1 MPHDKVIYWD
11 SSIFIA
17 WLKDEQRPPGEM
29 DGVLEYVYLVEAKR
43 IKLITSTLTRTE
55 VFEANLTN
63 DVREK
68 YSKLLSRRNVQLIDA
83 DLRVAEL
90 ARNLREYYQSQS
102 KKDGTSRLTTADA
115 IHLATAIHY
124 RVDEFHTFDDG
135 KKGGLSLLSLNGN
148 VAGYQLTIR
157 KPPVSQYRLPI

>member
-17 WLKDEQRPPGEM
+17 WLKNEQRPPGEM
-29 DGVLEYVYLVEAKR
+29 DGVLECVYHVKSKKV
-43 IKLITSTLTRTE
+43 KLITSTLTRTE

-63 DVREK
+63 EVREM

-83 DLRVAEL
+83 DLRVTEL
-90 ARNLREYYQSQS
+90 ARKLREYYKDQS
-102 KKDGTSRLTTADA
+102 KIDGLPTLTTADA
-115 IHLATAIHY
+115 IHLATAVHFK
-124 RVDEFHTFDDG
+124 VDEFHTFDDG
-135 KKGGLSLLSLNGN
+135 KKGGRSLLSLNGN
-148 VAGYQLTIR
+148 VAGYQLTIL